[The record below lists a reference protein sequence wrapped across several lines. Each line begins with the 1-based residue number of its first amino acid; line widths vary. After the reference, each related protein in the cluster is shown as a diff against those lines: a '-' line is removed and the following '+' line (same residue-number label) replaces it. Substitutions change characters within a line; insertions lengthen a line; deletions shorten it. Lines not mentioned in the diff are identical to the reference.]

1 MHTPLWF
8 TPYEVVLAGL
18 ARLLASQA
26 GRMAVNRPARMLR
39 VRHIPNFKP
48 DSFSLRLS
56 AVRAAQAVLRP
67 VRSKRGGALKP
78 H

>member
-8 TPYEVVLAGL
+8 TPYEVVLTGL
-18 ARLLASQA
+18 ARLLAAQA

-39 VRHIPNFKP
+39 ARHIPDFKP
-48 DSFSLRLS
+48 DSMRLS